1 MMQLV
6 HVFILILLDNSSP
19 LMSDLYNWLSPVKE
33 LVAGEGVA
41 KVIVSM
47 VNVVKEKIPSI
58 SCNKPGKAGF
68 PITTAIKL
76 LLAYITPPRE
86 AKGGS
91 YRLSFMQS
99 YLIRSSF
106 FFPLFFLKS

>member
-6 HVFILILLDNSSP
+6 YVFILILLDNSSP

-33 LVAGEGVA
+33 LVA

-58 SCNKPGKAGF
+58 SCNKPG
-68 PITTAIKL
+68 
-76 LLAYITPPRE
+76 
-86 AKGGS
+86 
-91 YRLSFMQS
+91 
-99 YLIRSSF
+99 
-106 FFPLFFLKS
+106 